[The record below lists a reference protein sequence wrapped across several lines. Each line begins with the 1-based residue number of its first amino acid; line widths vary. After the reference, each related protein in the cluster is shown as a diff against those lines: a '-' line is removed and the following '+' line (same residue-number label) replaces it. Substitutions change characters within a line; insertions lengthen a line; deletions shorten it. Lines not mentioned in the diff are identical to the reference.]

1 MVNGENLKAKKNSK
15 NGNGKQNGKQNGEKK
30 SNNNSAEQVKTVNS
44 FDTETKNNA
53 GSDKRKPIIELVHVN
68 KSFQVGKNLIPVLK
82 DINVKIYEREFII
95 ILGPSGS
102 GKSTL
107 MNIIGCLDR
116 YDKGTY
122 KLSGQDVSKLSD
134 IELAHYRGKVIGFV
148 FQSFNLL
155 ERYTVLD
162 NVLLPSFYVPV
173 EKPRERALEL
183 LKMLDIADKANNLPS
198 QISGGQKQRVAI
210 ARSLMTD
217 PDLLLADEPTGNLDS
232 KTGKVVLE
240 IFNKLHEMGKTVLL
254 ITHDVA
260 IAGYAHRQINIL
272 DGAIVK

>member
-1 MVNGENLKAKKNSK
+1 MDKKSATTQIKTNSLKASTTPVIEISGLDKWYRNDGLEFHALENITIQVSK
-15 NGNGKQNGKQNGEKK
+15 GEFV
-30 SNNNSAEQVKTVNS
+30 AIV
-44 FDTETKNNA
+44 
-53 GSDKRKPIIELVHVN
+53 
-68 KSFQVGKNLIPVLK
+68 
-82 DINVKIYEREFII
+82 
-95 ILGPSGS
+95 GPSGS

-260 IAGYAHRQINIL
+260 IAGYAHRQINIF
-272 DGAIVK
+272 DAAIVK

>member
-1 MVNGENLKAKKNSK
+1 MDQEIVRNKMKSIESSVVIDIRNLHKWYRNDGLEFHALDDVSMDIKKGEFVAI
-15 NGNGKQNGKQNGEKK
+15 
-30 SNNNSAEQVKTVNS
+30 V
-44 FDTETKNNA
+44 
-53 GSDKRKPIIELVHVN
+53 
-68 KSFQVGKNLIPVLK
+68 
-82 DINVKIYEREFII
+82 
-95 ILGPSGS
+95 GPSGS

-116 YDKGTY
+116 YEQGSY
-122 KLSGQDVSKLSD
+122 KLAGQDVSKLTD

-155 ERYTVLD
+155 ERYSVLE

-173 EKPRERALEL
+173 EDARKKAMEL
-183 LKMLDIADKANNLPS
+183 LDMFDIADKAGNLPS

-217 PDLLLADEPTGNLDS
+217 PELILADEPTGNLDS

-240 IFNKLHEMGKTVLL
+240 IFDKLHKMGKTLLL
-254 ITHDVA
+254 ITHDIA
-260 IAGYAHRQINIL
+260 IANYAHRQVKIL
-272 DGAIVK
+272 DGRIAE